1 MLRVEN
7 LRKSFTGHV
16 AVADVSFELVEGKI
30 TSIIGTNGAGKTTLF
45 NLLTGHLK
53 PDSGEIFFKGKRITG
68 LPPHRICKMGIGRS
82 FQKANIFPR
91 LSVFENIQVALMS
104 WAKKSRN
111 IFLRSK
117 TLMVNETNQ
126 ILENIGL
133 NGKQE
138 TQAGLLAYGDQRL
151 LEIGITLGSHPD
163 LVLLD
168 EPTAGMSPEESK
180 GAVKLVQKIAQEMNL
195 TVLFIEHDMNVV
207 FGISERVRVMHLGR
221 IFAEGTP
228 EQIRANKDV
237 QKIYLAE
244 EN

>member
-7 LRKSFTGHV
+7 LRKSFVGHV
-16 AVADVSFELVEGKI
+16 AVTDVSFELVEGKI

-111 IFLRSK
+111 IFFRSK
-117 TLMVNETNQ
+117 KLMVNETNQ

-133 NGKQE
+133 GGKQE
-138 TQAGLLAYGDQRL
+138 TKAGLLSYGDQRL

-168 EPTAGMSPEESK
+168 EPTAGMSPEESRS
-180 GAVKLVQKIAQEMNL
+180 AVKLVQKIAQEMNL

-228 EQIRANKDV
+228 EEIRANKEV
-237 QKIYLAE
+237 QRIYLAE